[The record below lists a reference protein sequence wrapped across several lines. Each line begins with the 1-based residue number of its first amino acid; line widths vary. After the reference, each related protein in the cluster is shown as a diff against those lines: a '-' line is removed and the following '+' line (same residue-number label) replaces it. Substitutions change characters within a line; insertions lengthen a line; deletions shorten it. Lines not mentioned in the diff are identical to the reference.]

1 MSRSFGGGNENKYLP
16 PNKHTTNAGAL
27 QNEGTALGWRGNEV
41 GDSANWVFSR
51 SDMGYNRARNR
62 GWYDSCFTKGKR
74 MKTVTRRWFV
84 GLCLSGLSVAACLS
98 PTLPPLPPPSEP
110 QMSYDAP
117 GQLRLQGVVAAER
130 TISVIAVNNRSGAI
144 GGRVVR
150 DGRYSFPL
158 EAEPGDEIELW
169 YEKGADVSE
178 SLFLEAPEYPSVD
191 VVDAGADAG
200 AEAGDAGP

>member
-1 MSRSFGGGNENKYLP
+1 MLI
-16 PNKHTTNAGAL
+16 T
-27 QNEGTALGWRGNEV
+27 
-41 GDSANWVFSR
+41 FS
-51 SDMGYNRARNR
+51 STPVI
-62 GWYDSCFTKGKR
+62 SEIF
-74 MKTVTRRWFV
+74 VTFRV
-84 GLCLSGLSVAACLS
+84 
-98 PTLPPLPPPSEP
+98 PSLIRETC
-110 QMSYDAP
+110 
-117 GQLRLQGVVAAER
+117 